1 MSNAYIVTGTDTGI
15 GKTTVAAMLVLALD
29 ALYWKPI
36 QSGTEDGTDR
46 QRVRALTQLPEDRFL
61 PERYVLSQPLS
72 PHRAA
77 EIDGIEIKSEAL
89 APPGLDHTRTLV
101 IEGAGGL
108 MVPVTRDK
116 LQIDLFAGWNLPLI
130 LCARTAL
137 GTINHTLLSIEALR
151 SRNMKLHGLIF
162 VGDDNPDNMR
172 TIADF
177 SGGRTLGHVPRLGR
191 IDRSTLLDV
200 FAHGFMRED
209 FE

>member
-1 MSNAYIVTGTDTGI
+1 MSKAYIVTGTDTGI

-29 ALYWKPI
+29 ASYWKPI
-36 QSGTEDGTDR
+36 QSGAEEGTDR
-46 QRVRALTQLPEDRFL
+46 QRVQALTQLPDDRFL

-77 EIDGIEIKSEAL
+77 ELDGIEIEAEAL
-89 APPGLDHTRTLV
+89 ALPALDRTLV

-108 MVPVTRDK
+108 MVPVTRNK
-116 LQIDLFAGWNLPLI
+116 LQIDVFADWSLPII

-151 SRNMKLHGLIF
+151 SRHMRLHGLIF

-177 SGGRTLGHVPRLGR
+177 SGARILGHVPRLDRIGR
-191 IDRSTLLDV
+191 AVLLDV
-200 FAHGFMRED
+200 FARGFRRED
-209 FE
+209 FA

>member
-1 MSNAYIVTGTDTGI
+1 MSKGYIVSGTDTGI

-36 QSGTEDGTDR
+36 QSGTQDGTDM
-46 QRVRALTQLPEDRFL
+46 QRVRALTLLPDDRFL
-61 PERYVLSQPLS
+61 PERYVLSHPLS

-77 EIDGIEIKSEAL
+77 ELDGVAIEPEAL
-89 APPGLDHTRTLV
+89 MVPAAAPMLL

-108 MVPVTRDK
+108 MVPITRRL
-116 LQIDLFAGWNLPLI
+116 LQIDLFADWSLPII

-151 SRNMKLHGLIF
+151 SRRLQLHGLIF

-172 TIADF
+172 TIGEF
-177 SGGRTLGHVPRLGR
+177 SGARILGHVPRLQSV
-191 IDRSTLLDV
+191 DRAALLDA
-200 FAHGFMRED
+200 FARGFRRED
-209 FE
+209 F

>member
-1 MSNAYIVTGTDTGI
+1 MSKAYIVTGTDTGI

-29 ALYWKPI
+29 AVYWKPI
-36 QSGTEDGTDR
+36 QSGTEEGTDR
-46 QRVRALTQLPEDRFL
+46 QRVQALTQLPDDRLL

-77 EIDGIEIKSEAL
+77 ELDGIEIKAEAL
-89 APPGLDHTRTLV
+89 VLPAFDRTLV

-108 MVPVTRDK
+108 MVPVTRNK
-116 LQIDLFAGWNLPLI
+116 LQIDVFADWSLPII

-151 SRNMKLHGLIF
+151 SRHMRLHGLIF

-177 SGGRTLGHVPRLGR
+177 SGARILGLVPRLDR
-191 IDRSTLLDV
+191 IDRAALLDV
-200 FAHGFMRED
+200 FARGFRRED
-209 FE
+209 FA

>member
-1 MSNAYIVTGTDTGI
+1 MSKGYIVSGTDTGI

-36 QSGTEDGTDR
+36 QSGTQDGTDM
-46 QRVRALTQLPEDRFL
+46 QRVRALTLLPDDRFL
-61 PERYVLSQPLS
+61 PERYVLSHPLS

-77 EIDGIEIKSEAL
+77 ELDGVAIEPEAL
-89 APPGLDHTRTLV
+89 AVPATAPMLV

-108 MVPVTRDK
+108 MVPITRRL
-116 LQIDLFAGWNLPLI
+116 LQIDLFADWSLPII

-151 SRNMKLHGLIF
+151 SRRLQLHGLIF

-172 TIADF
+172 TIGEF
-177 SGGRTLGHVPRLGR
+177 SGARILGHVPRLQSV
-191 IDRSTLLDV
+191 DRAALLDA
-200 FAHGFMRED
+200 FARGFRRED
-209 FE
+209 F